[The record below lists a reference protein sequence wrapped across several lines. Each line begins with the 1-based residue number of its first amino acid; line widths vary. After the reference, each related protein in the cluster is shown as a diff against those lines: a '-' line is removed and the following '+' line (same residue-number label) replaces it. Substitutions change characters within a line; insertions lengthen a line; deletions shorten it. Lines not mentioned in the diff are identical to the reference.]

1 MIIRLTVNDNDFTQE
16 IEKFADDLFMKMLEI
31 DCAEDASLTE
41 KLNAHKRWEEV
52 FRLLNPNITTQ
63 LSKEDKI
70 FLKAVLVLKWHKF
83 VDTLPKSDHTK
94 KYLKDNFNVRV
105 SFQFKD
111 QWENGEVLYYFTT
124 AQKWLTQ

>member
-16 IEKFADDLFMKMLEI
+16 LEKFADSLFMKMLEI
-31 DCAEDASLTE
+31 DCAEDASLEE

-52 FRLLNPNITTQ
+52 FRLLNPNVTTQ
-63 LSKEDKI
+63 LGKEDKI
-70 FLKAVLVLKWHKF
+70 FLKAALVLKWHKF
-83 VDTLPKSDHTK
+83 VDTLQKSDHTK
-94 KYLKDNFNVRV
+94 KYLKDNFSVSF